1 VSLREFLR
9 ELHSRSAIDLNRM
22 DGIEDRTVWPVVI
35 GKVGAWALSWVDG
48 AILVGDE

>member
-1 VSLREFLR
+1 
-9 ELHSRSAIDLNRM
+9 M
-22 DGIEDRTVWPVVI
+22 DPVVI